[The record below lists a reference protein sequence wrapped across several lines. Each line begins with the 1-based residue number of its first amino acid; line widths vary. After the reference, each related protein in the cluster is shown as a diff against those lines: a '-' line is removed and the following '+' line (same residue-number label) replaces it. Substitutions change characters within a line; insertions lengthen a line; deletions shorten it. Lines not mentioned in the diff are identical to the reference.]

1 MENCAHENPKC
12 LTCINNQGIIN
23 GLSDE
28 EKCDLDEN
36 KDDFSHKKG
45 DVIFKEGNKAHHLYC
60 LHSGKV
66 KLTKLG
72 KDGKEQIIRFAK
84 SGDIIGY
91 RSLLSNDP
99 YHASAIAME
108 KSQICVIPK
117 SVFQKTIEHNY
128 KLSLNLIQLLSK
140 DLKSA
145 ERHFIDVAQKNV
157 RERICESLLLIIHSF
172 GYLEDGKTINAPLT
186 RAEIGDLAGTTT
198 ETTIRTLAQLN
209 TENIIQLEGKKI
221 IILDFK
227 ALVNN
232 TSSYD

>member
-1 MENCAHENPKC
+1 
-12 LTCINNQGIIN
+12 
-23 GLSDE
+23 
-28 EKCDLDEN
+28 
-36 KDDFSHKKG
+36 
-45 DVIFKEGNKAHHLYC
+45 
-60 LHSGKV
+60 
-66 KLTKLG
+66 
-72 KDGKEQIIRFAK
+72 
-84 SGDIIGY
+84 
-91 RSLLSNDP
+91 
-99 YHASAIAME
+99 ME